1 MTMLNAP
8 TASRLWTT
16 PTAAKLAMPGI
27 RNWTGVTT
35 AIGTMHLPI
44 MRSELD
50 GSAR

>member
-1 MTMLNAP
+1 MLNAP

-16 PTAAKLAMPGI
+16 PTAAKATMLGI
-27 RNWTGVTT
+27 KNWSGVTT

-44 MRSELD
+44 MRSELE